1 MQQNSDTTYRVWDF
15 GRVGADGK
23 PRELHIPQACD
34 VANLAPL
41 AGLGNLEDSQAVPG
55 GTRQMI
61 GQGSCFRTE
70 RWVLAGA
77 ADLPVSADSFMAV
90 TLLAGEADLA
100 LGDQAAAAKAG
111 ETYFV
116 PAQDAALHVTPS
128 ADGCTLLRVTVPAA

>member
-1 MQQNSDTTYRVWDF
+1 M
-15 GRVGADGK
+15 GADGK

-41 AGLGNLEDSQAVPG
+41 AGLGDLEDPQAVPG
-55 GTRQMI
+55 GTRQMV

-70 RWVLAGA
+70 RWVLDGA

-90 TLLAGEADLA
+90 ILLAGSADLT
-100 LGDQAAAAKAG
+100 LGDQTAAGKAG

-116 PAQDAALHVTPS
+116 PAQDAELHVTPG
-128 ADGCTLLRVTVPAA
+128 ANGCTLLRVTVPAA